1 MSKALIIG
9 YTGQDGTYL
18 WKLLNSKNYEL
29 SGVSGSNVL
38 SSQKEKLSPIDIR
51 NYSEVEKLVKKE
63 QPDELYYLAA
73 VHQSSSDHKTEEGEL
88 FQKSIDINSKALV
101 NFLEAVRLHSGHT
114 KIFYAASS
122 HIFGETQ
129 NPLQNETTPLN
140 PNCIYGITKAMG
152 MYACHFYRDNYGIF
166 ASVGI
171 FYNHESPL
179 RASKYVSKKIVE
191 TAVAIKLGLKDKL
204 ILGNLDH
211 RVDWGYAPD
220 YVDAAYRILQLSAPD
235 DFVISSGITHSIRDF
250 TEEVFNYLSL
260 DWNKYVEIDPGLIT
274 KKQKQNLAGDNKK
287 LKSATGWKNSVTFSQ
302 LIEILVTAELKKHGA
317 K

>member
-9 YTGQDGTYL
+9 HTGQDGTYL
-18 WKLLNSKNYEL
+18 WKLLSAKKYDLLGL
-29 SGVSGSNVL
+29 SGSAVL
-38 SSQKEKLSPIDIR
+38 STRNGNSETLDIR
-51 NYSEVEKLVKKE
+51 NYNEVEKLVKRY

-73 VHQSSSDHKTEEGEL
+73 VHQSSSDKQMEEGEL
-88 FQKSIDINSKALV
+88 FQKSIDINAKAFI
-101 NFLEAVRLHSGHT
+101 NFLEAVRLHSKHT

-122 HIFGETQ
+122 HIFGETTSLMQ
-129 NPLQNETTPLN
+129 DETTPLN
-140 PNCIYGITKAMG
+140 PNCIYGITKTMG
-152 MYACHFYRDNYGIF
+152 IRACYFYRDNYHVF

-191 TAVAIKLGLKDKL
+191 TAVAIKRGLKDKL

-220 YVDAAYRILQLSAPD
+220 YVEAAYRLLQLQSPGD
-235 DFVISSGITHSIRDF
+235 YVIASGTTHSIKDF
-250 TEEVFNYLSL
+250 TEGVFSYLGL
-260 DWNKYVEIDPGLIT
+260 DWQKYVEVNPTLIT
-274 KKQKQNLAGDNKK
+274 KKQKQNLTGNNKK
-287 LKSATGWKNSVTFSQ
+287 LKNATGWENSVTFSQ
-302 LIEILVTAELKKHGA
+302 LIHILVDAELEKHAA

>member
-1 MSKALIIG
+1 MKALIIG
-9 YTGQDGTYL
+9 HKGQDGSYL
-18 WKLLNSKNYEL
+18 WKLLSAKNYDL
-29 SGVSGSNVL
+29 IGVSRTSIL
-38 SSQKEKLSPIDIR
+38 SSKKENIDTVDIR
-51 NYSEVEKLVKKE
+51 NYKEVETLIKSY

-73 VHQSSSDHKTEEGEL
+73 VHQSSSDHQIEEGEL

-101 NFLEAVRLHSGHT
+101 NFLEAVRLHSNHT

-122 HIFGETQ
+122 HIFGETTSPVQ
-129 NPLQNETTPLN
+129 DETTPLN
-140 PNCIYGITKAMG
+140 PNCIYGITKTMG
-152 MYACHFYRDNYGIF
+152 IRACYFYRDNYNVF

-191 TAVAIKLGLKDKL
+191 TAVAIKQGLKDKL

-220 YVDAAYRILQLSAPD
+220 YVEAAYRILQLKSPG
-235 DFVISSGITHSIRDF
+235 DFVISSGATHSIQDF
-250 TEEVFNYLSL
+250 TEGVFTCLGL
-260 DWNKYVEIDPGLIT
+260 DWHKYVEVNPNLIT
-274 KKQKQNLAGDNKK
+274 KKQKHNLTGNNKK
-287 LKSATGWKNSVTFSQ
+287 LKTATGWKNSVTFSE
-302 LIEILVTAELKKHGA
+302 LIEILVNAELEKHAA

>member
-1 MSKALIIG
+1 MNKALIIG
-9 YTGQDGTYL
+9 HTGQDGTYL
-18 WKLLNSKNYEL
+18 WQLLKSKNYDL
-29 SGVSGSNVL
+29 AGVSNTSARF
-38 SSQKEKLSPIDIR
+38 SQKGNLENVDIE
-51 NYSEVEKLVKKE
+51 NYSEVGKLVKNF

-73 VHQSSSDHKTEEGEL
+73 VHQSSSDKQMADGEL
-88 FQKSIDINSKALV
+88 FQKSIDINAKAFI
-101 NFLEAVRLHSGHT
+101 NFLEAVRLYSNQT

-122 HIFGETQ
+122 HIFGETS
-129 NPLQNETTPLN
+129 NPVQDETTPLN
-140 PNCIYGITKAMG
+140 PNCIYGITKTMG
-152 MYACHFYRDNYGIF
+152 IRACYFYRDNHHIF

-220 YVDAAYRILQLSAPD
+220 YVEAAYRILQLKAPD
-235 DFVISSGITHSIRDF
+235 DFVVSSGATHSIKDF
-250 TEEVFNYLSL
+250 TQEVFAFLGL
-260 DWNKYVEIDPGLIT
+260 DWQKFVEIDPNLIT
-274 KKQKQNLAGDNKK
+274 KKQKQNLTGDNKK
-287 LKSATGWKNSVTFSQ
+287 LKNATGWKNSVTFSE
-302 LIEILVTAELKKHGA
+302 LIKILVNAELKKHGA

>member
-9 YTGQDGTYL
+9 HTGQDGTYL
-18 WKLLNSKNYEL
+18 WKLLSAKNYHL
-29 SGVSGSNVL
+29 IGISSKTTL
-38 SSQKEKLSPIDIR
+38 SSQNKNLQPVDIR
-51 NYSEVEKLVKKE
+51 NFNEVEKMIKDY

-73 VHQSSSDHKTEEGEL
+73 VHQSSSDKQIKDGEL
-88 FQKSIDINSKALV
+88 FQKSIDINAKAFI
-101 NFLEAVRLHSGHT
+101 NFLEAVQLYSRQT

-122 HIFGETQ
+122 HIYGELSASIQ
-129 NPLQNETTPLN
+129 DETTPLN
-140 PNCIYGITKAMG
+140 ANCIYGITKMTG
-152 MYACHFYRDNYGIF
+152 VRACYFYRDNYNVF

-191 TAVAIKLGLKDKL
+191 TAVAIKHGLKDKL

-220 YVDAAYRILQLSAPD
+220 YVEAAYRILKLKSPG
-235 DFVISSGITHSIRDF
+235 DFVISNGATNSIQDF
-250 TEEVFNYLSL
+250 TEGVFNYLEL
-260 DWNKYVEIDPGLIT
+260 DWKKYVEVDPNLIT
-274 KKQKQNLAGDNKK
+274 KKQKQNLTGNNQK
-287 LKSATGWKNSVTFSQ
+287 LKNATGWVNSVTFSE
-302 LIEILVTAELKKHGA
+302 LIKILVNAELENYAA